1 MNILL
6 YDPLFSDIGHFLRYN
21 KYLTELLSNMDEVT
35 TITIIAEN
43 KKLLSLAEVSAKVK
57 VLYVDTEIKSLQIKS
72 MQAKGWQK
80 MKLFFKAYS
89 NYSKIIKK
97 INISDADLVLFAS
110 QGQLAFWLNMRKL
123 RLKYIVSAISIKW
136 IYKEKGIRNFLYT
149 QYRYFLK
156 RSELNLFT
164 EIFYKEISEKEGVF
178 KGLVMPDRYLSPINF
193 FNESAIFKD
202 KIKFLTVGTI
212 SKSKNPLSFVKEW
225 VRLKPEIL
233 KYIEYEI
240 AGKAMDISGI
250 ELVKE
255 IENCKNILFTDAYIA
270 DDAYEKLMK
279 EADFMVIPYSGEYT
293 KYVTSGVMW
302 DCFERGKPIVCPDIE
317 PFKYYINQFKI
328 GYLYKEGELEK
339 TIALLIA
346 EKTIFLK
353 DLKLKYQKMHELY
366 SKEKLLFLFKKHL
379 NSL

>member
-136 IYKEKGIRNFLYT
+136 IYKEKGLRNFLYT
-149 QYRYFLK
+149 QYSYFLK
-156 RSELNLFT
+156 RAELNLFT
-164 EIFYKEISEKEGVF
+164 EIYYKDICEKEGVS
-178 KGLVMPDRYLSPINF
+178 KGLVMPDRYLSPVASFQQN
-193 FNESAIFKD
+193 AIFGE

-212 SKSKNPLSFVKEW
+212 SKTKNPLSFVKEW
-225 VRLKPEIL
+225 VQFTPEL
-233 KYIEYEI
+233 MEYIEYEI
-240 AGKAMDISGI
+240 AGKAMDASGI
-250 ELVKE
+250 ELAKLV
-255 IENCKNILFTDAYIA
+255 ENCKNIQFTDAYIS
-270 DDAYEKLMK
+270 DVAYEKLMAD
-279 EADFMVIPYSGEYT
+279 ADFMVIPYSSDYT

-302 DCFERGKPIVCPDIE
+302 DCFERGKPIFCPDIE

-339 TIALLIA
+339 SIVALIE
-346 EKTIFLK
+346 EKNSFLA
-353 DLKLKYQKMHELY
+353 DLKLRYQQLY
-366 SKEKLLFLFKKHL
+366 DLNSKENLLSLFKKQL
-379 NSL
+379 KAL